1 MTSRMTRLFFLA
13 IALWAGIW
21 NLARAQVVI
30 NEIMYDLEGTDT
42 DREWIEVLNSGSS
55 AVDLSS
61 WKFFEANVNHGL
73 AISQGDASIPA
84 GGFAII
90 ADNTAKFLENHAGFS
105 GALFD
110 SSFLLSNTGE
120 DLALKDISL
129 TVVDQTTYSSTSGA
143 TGDGNSLQKINGN
156 WIVATPTPG
165 AANSAGSGGSG
176 NDGGE
181 SSSGE
186 NSDSTTIP
194 MVQPPPTPKIT
205 VDIIS
210 KISVVAG
217 VPLYFSAKATGLSGE
232 PLTRGKFLWSFG
244 DGGSRESPDNYKFT
258 HTYFYPGEYV
268 VILEYSQ
275 SVYASAPDATDRL
288 TIKVLPAGVSITS
301 FGSAPDFPVELS
313 NSATSE
319 IDISGWVLQSVT
331 KLFRLPQNTLML
343 PSKKIILSG
352 RLTGFTVDDAKT
364 LRLVLP
370 SGDLVFDYGASLSPS
385 SPPALPA
392 EEISSALSSVASGV
406 ARAVGNSSTGS
417 ADSAPP
423 SAEQTNLTQPDAQ
436 KFSGETIP
444 EIINIEEGVLDQP
457 AAVAQALSEESGKS
471 VWPWLLGVAGVGV
484 LGVAGVFLSRSA
496 GALSSAQKPSDEFE
510 LLDE

>member
-1 MTSRMTRLFFLA
+1 MISKPTKLFFLM
-13 IALWAGIW
+13 IVLWAGIW

-30 NEIMYDLEGTDT
+30 NEVKVKDGEF
-42 DREWIEVLNSGSS
+42 IEIYNSGSQAIDMTDYFLAYYS
-55 AVDLSS
+55 TTKTSWLDPWRKKQFPKNSSVGINNYFLIAVGGYTGSYDWQFYSS
-61 WKFFEANVNHGL
+61 DQLG
-73 AISQGDASIPA
+73 
-84 GGFAII
+84 
-90 ADNTAKFLENHAGFS
+90 
-105 GALFD
+105 D
-110 SSFLLSNTGE
+110 SSGT
-120 DLALKDISL
+120 ISL
-129 TVVDQTTYSSTSGA
+129 WSGDPTLGTSTRLDAFGWGNAFLVEGDVFSQIIEGDKSTGRNQGQDTDNSA
-143 TGDGNSLQKINGN
+143 TDFS
-156 WIVATPTPG
+156 IVTPTPG

-194 MVQPPPTPKIT
+194 MVQPPPTPRIT

-244 DGGSRESPDNYKFT
+244 DGGSLESSDNYKFT

-343 PSKKIILSG
+343 PSKKLILSG

-370 SGDLVFDYGASLSPS
+370 RGDLVFD
-385 SPPALPA
+385 
-392 EEISSALSSVASGV
+392 
-406 ARAVGNSSTGS
+406 R
-417 ADSAPP
+417 
-423 SAEQTNLTQPDAQ
+423 
-436 KFSGETIP
+436 
-444 EIINIEEGVLDQP
+444 
-457 AAVAQALSEESGKS
+457 SE
-471 VWPWLLGVAGVGV
+471 
-484 LGVAGVFLSRSA
+484 
-496 GALSSAQKPSDEFE
+496 
-510 LLDE
+510 